1 MGKRRRY
8 DSTIDFDD
16 SIPEKFPKGKG
27 GSDFFAVF
35 GPVFRRNAMWSVKR
49 PVPDLGDKDTPIAQ
63 TNKFYDFWNSF
74 DSRRDPLAIAEKLG
88 VELCNLAEAECREE
102 RRWMERENAKEGRR
116 IKQAETDRIARLVKL
131 ADMHD
136 PRMIAERER
145 KKAEKEAVAAAKLAT
160 AEAARLE
167 KEAKAK
173 AAEEERLAK
182 ERQEAEKR
190 RIDKEKKEEAKRAVR
205 NSRQR
210 VRKLHAD
217 ASVMLRRLV
226 RADQL
231 QEVCLQLDKPAL
243 DRIADELEAALKK
256 EKSNAKGG
264 VVETTGETPSVVLL
278 HKEIRQC
285 GFIPSEDPTVR
296 LDGEEDAETSTVTPD
311 NGSESADQEEERD
324 LTPEEIAAA
333 EAAEEAKRKA
343 EEERLERRR
352 KEIRR
357 GDRRNRKRGKKRKR
371 PNKKRLQKEQR

>member
-1 MGKRRRY
+1 MFC
-8 DSTIDFDD
+8 SALF
-16 SIPEKFPKGKG
+16 
-27 GSDFFAVF
+27 
-35 GPVFRRNAMWSVKR
+35 
-49 PVPDLGDKDTPIAQ
+49 
-63 TNKFYDFWNSF
+63 
-74 DSRRDPLAIAEKLG
+74 
-88 VELCNLAEAECREE
+88 
-102 RRWMERENAKEGRR
+102 
-116 IKQAETDRIARLVKL
+116 
-131 ADMHD
+131 
-136 PRMIAERER
+136 
-145 KKAEKEAVAAAKLAT
+145 
-160 AEAARLE
+160 
-167 KEAKAK
+167 KAK

-285 GFIPSEDPTVR
+285 GFIPSEDLTVR

-343 EEERLERRR
+343 EEERLERQKKKKEEQR
-352 KEIRR
+352 KEEEKRDQKRR
-357 GDRRNRKRGKKRKR
+357 QAE
-371 PNKKRLQKEQR
+371 QKERKKAEMTQQKEVAKRAEAERKAEDARQKQLAANEEARRLAEEEEAEAKELREAEAYSRAFEADRISKLSQLENNTADVRLESLIGQSLDDPALRGALRRLRGAVDEPEKPVKEKASLWFYARARVRIL